1 MGSAMNANSHYDVI
15 VIGAGI
21 AGASIA
27 AELSAQQNVL
37 LLEAENQPG
46 YHSTGRSAALFS
58 EIYGPPIVRALSR
71 ASRDFLR
78 SPPTGFSDTPL
89 LTARGALFV
98 ATHEQRAALAEF
110 STSDGVVGQAV
121 LIDVEKACA
130 LCPSLR
136 QDVIADALYEPGAC
150 DIEVASLHYGYLR
163 RLRANGGLCRT
174 NARVGALE
182 RTDGS
187 WTVTAADGTSCTAPV
202 VVNAAGAWA
211 DVVAC
216 LGGVKPVGLQPM
228 RRTAVLVNPPNDT
241 AIAHWPMVI
250 DIEEGFYFKPDA
262 GKILLSPADQT
273 PSEPCDA
280 QPEEWDIAVAVDRV
294 VAVANIDVHR
304 VSHSWA
310 GLRTFAPDRLPVV
323 GFDPLYT
330 GFFWLAGQGGYG
342 VQTAPG
348 LAKLASALITGADIS
363 VEDRQLAS
371 ALSPDRF
378 GVIPSECKSL

>member
-1 MGSAMNANSHYDVI
+1 MNANSHCDVI

-21 AGASIA
+21 AGVSIA
-27 AELSAQQNVL
+27 AELSTHQNVL
-37 LLEAENQPG
+37 LLESESQPG

-58 EIYGPPIVRALSR
+58 EIYGPPVVRALSR

-78 SPPTGFSDTPL
+78 SPPAGFSDTPL
-89 LTARGALFV
+89 LTARGTLFV
-98 ATHEQRAALAEF
+98 ATHEQLAVLAEF
-110 STSDGVVGQAV
+110 STSEGIAGQAE
-121 LIDVEKACA
+121 LIDAEKACA

-136 QDVIADALYEPGAC
+136 EEVIAGALYEPGAC
-150 DIEVASLHYGYLR
+150 DIEVANLHQGYLR
-163 RLRANGGLCRT
+163 LLRANGGLCRT
-174 NARVGALE
+174 NARVDVLE
-182 RTDGS
+182 RSTGS
-187 WTVTAADGTSCTAPV
+187 WIVTVADGTSCSAPI

-211 DVVAC
+211 DVVAG
-216 LGGVKPVGLQPM
+216 LAGVRPVGLQPM
-228 RRTAVLVNPPNDT
+228 RRTAVLVDPPTDA

-262 GKILLSPADQT
+262 GKILLSPADET

-294 VAVANIDVHR
+294 MAVANMDVRR

-323 GFDPLYT
+323 GFDPLYE

-348 LAKLASALITGADIS
+348 LATLASALLTGADIS
-363 VEDRQLAS
+363 AEDRQLAS
-371 ALSPDRF
+371 TLSPDRF
-378 GVIPSECKSL
+378 GVVPSECNSL